1 MTRNTD
7 PRRAFVYT
15 RISLDRKGEGLGV
28 ARQLKACREKAAA
41 LGWDVVEVFEE
52 NDTSASKGHRPRYT
66 EMMARLARGEA
77 SGLIAWSLDR
87 LTRRPREIEDVL
99 DLAAERDVA
108 LATVSGDI
116 DLGSSHGRAM
126 ARVVAAFARQ
136 EIEVKS
142 ERQRAAN
149 LQRAE
154 SGKAHAGRRTFG
166 YDAKGSSVLK
176 REAREIRAAVQS
188 ILQGGTLRAIVRDFE
203 RRGVRTTAGGPWRPT
218 ELRRMLS
225 NPRYAGVLVRN
236 GEVMGP
242 GVWPAILDVDTHR
255 AVVAILSDPARRRPG
270 APRRYLL
277 SGVAT
282 CGVCGRRCYGATEK
296 RGPLYLCQT
305 RAHVVR
311 RAEQIEELVEETVI
325 ARLSRP
331 DAAELFARPDTS
343 DRAAALAQSVQQTRA
358 RLDGLAEAFA
368 SGSIDAVQ
376 LGAGSKRLRPVLARD
391 TAELAAL
398 AQAPILAPLVGVADV
413 RARWSALSVEDRR
426 EVIAQL
432 MSITI
437 DPAGRGART
446 FDPQSVRIAW
456 RTL

>member
-1 MTRNTD
+1 M
-7 PRRAFVYT
+7 
-15 RISLDRKGEGLGV
+15 

-41 LGWDVVEVFEE
+41 LGWDVAEVFEE
-52 NDTSASKGHRPRYT
+52 NDTSASKGDRPRYAA
-66 EMMARLARGEA
+66 MMARLSRGEA
-77 SGLIAWSLDR
+77 SGLIAWSVDR

-136 EIEVKS
+136 EVEVKS

-154 SGKAHAGRRTFG
+154 SGKAHAGRRAFG
-166 YDAKGSSVLK
+166 YSGTGSAVVES
-176 REAREIRAAVQS
+176 EAREIRSAVQS
-188 ILQGGTLRAIVRDFE
+188 ILAGGTLRAIVRDFE
-203 RRGVRTTAGGPWRPT
+203 QRRVRTTAGGPWRPT

-242 GVWPAILDVDTHR
+242 GAWPAILDLDTHR

-282 CGVCGRRCYGATEK
+282 CGVCGRRCYGTTER
-296 RGPLYLCQT
+296 RGPLYMCET

-311 RAEQIEELVEETVI
+311 RAEQIEELVEETII

-343 DRAAALAQSVQQTRA
+343 DRAAALAQSVRQARA

-368 SGSIDAVQ
+368 SGGIDADQ

-391 TAELAAL
+391 MAELAAL
-398 AQAPILAPLVGVADV
+398 AQTPILAPLVGVSDV
-413 RARWSALSVEDRR
+413 RTRWSALSVEDRR
-426 EVIAQL
+426 EVIAHL

-437 DPAGRGART
+437 DPAGRGARS
-446 FDPQSVRIAW
+446 FDPETVRIAW